1 MPVFVASFCFFVFV
15 APLSPPDL
23 SLSCTSRVGRHSVAL
38 PRCAPRFCGFC
49 QCPMR
54 PDCCAPRSRPP
65 GVVYPIFQ
73 ALLLRCSACFSDV
86 LALRRLPISLL
97 RFAPPVVAS
106 LFFVTDLF
114 LGPARVPGCCCSGVF
129 LLRFV
134 QASCGSVALS
144 CLADYFVVA
153 VYNRPVALVPM
164 SFRFRVPGRGVP
176 VSVSSFCLPSSVAP
190 LSSRRIAGCFFC
202 SPPLWLFPPV
212 CVAPLV
218 LPVCFSVSFS
228 RLRYPVSLFS
238 SRPGSC
244 RSLRLPDSAFPV
256 FAITHLFQ

>member
-1 MPVFVASFCFFVFV
+1 MFYRSA
-15 APLSPPDL
+15 
-23 SLSCTSRVGRHSVAL
+23 RV
-38 PRCAPRFCGFC
+38 
-49 QCPMR
+49 
-54 PDCCAPRSRPP
+54 
-65 GVVYPIFQ
+65 
-73 ALLLRCSACFSDV
+73 SDV
-86 LALRRLPISLL
+86 SALRRPPISPL
-97 RFAPPVVAS
+97 RFAPPVFS
-106 LFFVTDLF
+106 LRFFVIDLF
-114 LGPARVPGCCCSGVF
+114 LGPARALGCCCSGVF

-164 SFRFRVPGRGVP
+164 SFRFRAPGRGVP
-176 VSVSSFCLPSSVAP
+176 VSVSSFCLPSSVAA

-238 SRPGSC
+238 FRPGSC

-256 FAITHLFQ
+256 FAIMHLSSNAAPSSLLGCVAQLLSFPSRFPVIFGRLGPPVFAASCICCIC